1 MGDRL
6 ERCNQDVADTNR
18 EGLAFRPEPDDGRG
32 IIWQE
37 GQAPSQGNWWA
48 VEPELGRVAH
58 GIPNRVD
65 RLKCLG
71 NAIVP
76 QVAYEII
83 KVIAEIEAKTTA
95 HFASFEQLNVKE

>member
-1 MGDRL
+1 
-6 ERCNQDVADTNR
+6 
-18 EGLAFRPEPDDGRG
+18 
-32 IIWQE
+32 
-37 GQAPSQGNWWA
+37 
-48 VEPELGRVAH
+48 VAH

-83 KVIAEIEAKTTA
+83 KVIAKIEADIPERIDKG
-95 HFASFEQLNVKE
+95 